1 MYSVPPNWSEENQH
15 CSSYVH
21 VIVDLLFGVSE
32 LQRRQVGREALSIAH
47 VEHLRSVVPQ
57 ELLQQA
63 GSTQLGTNRT
73 HPLQG
78 NSRGRRVS
86 WYTILYIINK

>member
-1 MYSVPPNWSEENQH
+1 MDCEENQH
-15 CSSYVH
+15 RSSYIH
-21 VIVDLLFGVSE
+21 VVVDLLFGVSE

-63 GSTQLGTNRT
+63 SSSQLGTN
-73 HPLQG
+73 
-78 NSRGRRVS
+78 
-86 WYTILYIINK
+86 